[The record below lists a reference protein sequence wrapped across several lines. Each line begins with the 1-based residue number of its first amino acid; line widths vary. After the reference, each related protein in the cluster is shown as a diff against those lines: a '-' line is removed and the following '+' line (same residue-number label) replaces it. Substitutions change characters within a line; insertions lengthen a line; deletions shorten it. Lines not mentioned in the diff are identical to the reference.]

1 MTNGRSVT
9 EVPILHE
16 VDPGHVVA
24 CHLTVAQRDKLRAE
38 RIKVPAAEA
47 TGIVGVSTGEDA

>member
-1 MTNGRSVT
+1 
-9 EVPILHE
+9 
-16 VDPGHVVA
+16 VA